1 MTKKERPILSD
12 LVNAGTSNTERF
24 QNEVIRPIIKMQH
37 NLLIVLFQD
46 YTKQRKID
54 FVNLNK
60 EKQIEKINATLIKDT
75 NFKNILLGTIL
86 GQFSIDEL
94 TFFTKNPS
102 ELKRRIIQIIKQ
114 RLQDSLIS

>member
-12 LVNAGTSNTERF
+12 PVNAGTSKTERF

-37 NLLIVLFQD
+37 NLLVVLFQD

-54 FVNLNK
+54 FVNLDK
-60 EKQIEKINATLIKDT
+60 EKQIEKLNSILIKDT

-86 GQFSIDEL
+86 GQFCIDEL
-94 TFFTKNPS
+94 TFFIKNSS

-114 RLQDSLIS
+114 RLEESLIL